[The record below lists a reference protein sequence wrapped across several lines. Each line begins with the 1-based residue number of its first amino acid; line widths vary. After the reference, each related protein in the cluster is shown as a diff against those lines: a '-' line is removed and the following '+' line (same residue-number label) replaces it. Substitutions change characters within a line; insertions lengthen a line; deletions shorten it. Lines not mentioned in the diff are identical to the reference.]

1 VGTKDPGE
9 GKPDPPALAP
19 DAPLADAPAKNTPYP
34 PAQESHGR
42 EGGRK
47 KNPAAAVLALCRTSG
62 IELWRRPGRGGAREG
77 LMVAV

>member
-19 DAPLADAPAKNTPYP
+19 DAPLADAPAKNTPDP
-34 PAQESHGR
+34 PVQESHGR

-47 KNPAAAVLALCRTSG
+47 KNPASAVLALCRTSG
-62 IELWRRPGRGGAREG
+62 VELRRRPGRGGAREG